1 MHSWKNDDPSGLSK
15 LQYRFV
21 SRKISKHAR
30 RIVPPLIMSGLAG
43 DAGSSRHWSG
53 LAKERTGRAAGD
65 TASSVRNDTA
75 NEMILLLNYV

>member
-1 MHSWKNDDPSGLSK
+1 MHSWKNDDPSGVSK
-15 LQYRFV
+15 LQCRFV

-30 RIVPPLIMSGLAG
+30 RIVPPLIMAGLAG

-53 LAKERTGRAAGD
+53 LAKERTGRAAGS

>member
-1 MHSWKNDDPSGLSK
+1 MGIYHYKKRSK
-15 LQYRFV
+15 R
-21 SRKISKHAR
+21 S
-30 RIVPPLIMSGLAG
+30 IVTLAG

-53 LAKERTGRAAGD
+53 FAKERTGRAAGD